1 VRHKSEL
8 VRELREAGL
17 RSLEA
22 RLAQRETHLSLTGLM
37 GPARQLAE
45 ALLVA
50 EAAGPALLIV
60 ADERRLA
67 DASADLSTFFGFIG
81 RPREVLPFPAIDT
94 DPYRGLAPHFDVAA
108 ARARALAALAERAP
122 VMIVAPAAALLFRT
136 AQPALLA
143 GAVLNL
149 AAGQSWET
157 AEVERCLLR
166 AGYLREDPVVAPGE
180 FARRGGIVDVF
191 PPELPEPVRL
201 EFEGEVIE
209 EMRTFD
215 PATQRAR
222 NRIDAVK
229 LRPAREWILSEADRN
244 RLLAALMEAGKEEK
258 LLPKF
263 DRESF
268 PAGAAFA
275 LPLLPE
281 FQATLFDYLGSA
293 PVLVEEPADVER
305 NLLAEWERILGN
317 YDDALDRGSQPACA
331 PAELLLQPE
340 EVGRMLS
347 GRSVGVEEMAVIGTP
362 GSPVHIP
369 SQIFPSFRGRV
380 GDFVEEV
387 RRQLAS
393 EREVRVFAAHRG
405 LAERWVEIFQE
416 ARISAGLADGGPIPE
431 GAVALELGDLTRS
444 FLLPGLGQAF
454 LSGRDVFSEP
464 PRPER
469 RAARKLG
476 RFLSDFRDLK
486 TGDFVVHTDHGIG
499 VFTGLKQMPQ
509 DGGLADFVVL
519 EYQGRDRLYVPVE
532 RLDLLE
538 KYSSAESTQ
547 PRLDKLG
554 GTGWERVKSRVRK
567 SMRDMAAELLQ
578 LYAARR
584 AITGHRFSPDT
595 HWQKEFEDLFE
606 YQETEDQI
614 QTIEE
619 VKRDMEREAPMD
631 RLVCGDVGYGKTE
644 VAMRAAFKAVM
655 DGKQVAILVPTTVL
669 AFQHFNTL
677 RARFAPFPVRVEMIS
692 RFRSPKEIKAVLADL
707 AAGAVDVLIGT
718 HRLLGK
724 DVVFK
729 DLGLLVVDEE
739 QRFGV
744 AHKERLKQL
753 RRNVDSLT
761 MTATPIPRT
770 LHMSLAGIRD
780 MSVIET
786 PPKDRMAIQ
795 TYLTRFDGKVL
806 AEAIRH
812 ELARGGQ
819 VYFVHNRVESIY
831 TIAAYLKRLVPE
843 ARFGIAHGQMKE
855 SELEKTML
863 RFIRQEFD
871 VLVSTTIIEN
881 GLDIPLVNTL
891 IVNRAERFGL
901 AQLYQLRGRVGR
913 SNRRAY
919 AYLLVPEGNALNPIA
934 RRRLAA
940 IREFSDLGAGFRI
953 AALDLELRGAGN
965 LLGGEQH
972 GHIEAVG
979 FDLYCKLLE
988 QTVRELSGA
997 PGEAEA
1003 EPARPSFNLKVD
1015 LRISDAYIPDVN
1027 QRMSIYKR
1035 VSSARDGSVLARIA
1049 EEIRDRYGPLPAPVL
1064 QLIEYA
1070 RLRLLAEQLRI
1081 VAVEREERV
1090 LSLRFDA
1097 ASPLDPAKL
1106 VELTRR
1112 RPGAQLTPGG
1122 VLKLPLGDTGPQE
1135 LLSAVKEILLELLPY
1150 SREAAARAAK

>member
-1 VRHKSEL
+1 MKQGIDL
-8 VRELREAGL
+8 ARELREAGL
-17 RSLEA
+17 DSLRA
-22 RLAQRETHLSLTGLM
+22 RLAEGQAGLRATGLM
-37 GPARQLAE
+37 GPARALAE
-45 ALLVA
+45 AVLIAVGT
-50 EAAGPALLIV
+50 GPALLVV
-60 ADERRLA
+60 ADERRVSEA
-67 DASADLSTFFGFIG
+67 ISDLSTFLGLLG
-81 RPREVLPFPAIDT
+81 EKREVLPFPAIDS

-108 ARARALAALAERAP
+108 ARARALSSLVEREP
-122 VMIVAPAAALLFRT
+122 VVVVAPAAALAFRT
-136 AQPALLA
+136 AAPSLVASAIWKLARGESFATGEIERALTR
-143 GAVLNL
+143 
-149 AAGQSWET
+149 S
-157 AEVERCLLR
+157 
-166 AGYLREDPVVAPGE
+166 GYLREDPVVAPGE
-180 FARRGGIVDVF
+180 FARRGGILDVF
-191 PPELPEPVRL
+191 PPELPQPVRL
-201 EFEGEVIE
+201 EFEGDVIE
-209 EMRTFD
+209 EIRAFH
-215 PATQRAR
+215 PETQRASGSLDSMV
-222 NRIDAVK
+222 I
-229 LRPAREWILSEADRN
+229 RPAREWVLSDSHRD
-244 RLLAALMEAGKEEK
+244 RLLAMLIEGGKEER
-258 LLPKF
+258 LVEKF
-263 DRESF
+263 SRESF
-268 PAGAAFA
+268 PAGASFA

-281 FQATLFDYLGSA
+281 FQATILDYLDAA
-293 PVLVEEPADVER
+293 PVLIEEPADVDR
-305 NLLAEWERILGN
+305 NLLAEWERILS
-317 YDDALDRGSQPACA
+317 YYADALDRGSAPACP
-331 PAELLLQPE
+331 PADLLLQPE
-340 EVGRMLS
+340 EIGRRLV
-347 GRSVGVEEMAVIGTP
+347 GRSVGIEEMDVLGTP
-362 GSPVHIP
+362 GAAVHLG
-369 SQIFPSFRGRV
+369 SQLLPSFRGRV
-380 GDFVEEV
+380 GDFVDEV
-387 RRQLAS
+387 RRQLR
-393 EREVRVFAAHRG
+393 EGREVRVFAAHHG
-405 LAERWVEIFQE
+405 LAERLVEIFQE
-416 ARISAGLADGGPIPE
+416 ASISAGLAAEQTIPD

-444 FLLPGLGQAF
+444 FILPSLGQAL
-454 LSGRDVFSEP
+454 LSGGDVFAEP

-486 TGDFVVHTDHGIG
+486 VGDYVVHTDHGIG

-509 DGGLADFVVL
+509 DGGLAEFVVL
-519 EYQGRDRLYVPVE
+519 EYQGSDKLYVPVE

-538 KYSSAESTQ
+538 KYSSAESSQ

-567 SMRDMAAELLQ
+567 SMRDMAQELLQ

-584 AITGHRFSPDT
+584 SITGHGFSPDT
-595 HWQKEFEDLFE
+595 HWQQEFEDLFE
-606 YQETEDQI
+606 YQETPDQE
-614 QTIEE
+614 QAIEE
-619 VKRDMEREAPMD
+619 VKRDLERASPMD
-631 RLVCGDVGYGKTE
+631 RLICGDVGYGKTE

-655 DGKQVAILVPTTVL
+655 DGKQVGVLVPTTVL
-669 AFQHFNTL
+669 AFQHFNTFQ
-677 RARFAPFPVRVEMIS
+677 ARFAPFPARVEMIS

-707 AAGAVDVLIGT
+707 ATGAVDILIGT
-718 HRLLGK
+718 HRLLSK

-753 RRNVDSLT
+753 KRKVDSLT
-761 MTATPIPRT
+761 MSATPIPRT

-812 ELARGGQ
+812 ELARAGQ

-831 TIAAYLKRLVPE
+831 AMASYLNRLVPE
-843 ARFGIAHGQMKE
+843 ARFAVAHGQMKE

-919 AYLLVPEGNALNPIA
+919 AYLLVPEENALNPVA

-988 QTVRELSGA
+988 QTVRELSGEEEV
-997 PGEAEA
+997 EA
-1003 EPARPSFNLKVD
+1003 ARPSFNLKID
-1015 LRISDAYIPDVN
+1015 LRISADYIPDVN

-1035 VSSARDGSVLARIA
+1035 VSGAREESELSRIA
-1049 EEIRDRYGPLPAPVL
+1049 DEIRDRYGPLPAPVL
-1064 QLIEYA
+1064 QLLEYS
-1070 RLRLLAEQLRI
+1070 RLRLVAFELRLA
-1081 VAVEREERV
+1081 AVEREGRM
-1090 LSLRFDA
+1090 LALRFDP
-1097 ASPLDPAKL
+1097 ASP
-1106 VELTRR
+1106 VEPNRLIAFTQRQA
-1112 RPGAQLTPGG
+1112 GAQLTPGG
-1122 VLKLPLGDTGPQE
+1122 VLKLPLADTGPQE
-1135 LLSAVKEILLELLPY
+1135 VLSAVKEVLAELLPY
-1150 SREAAARAAK
+1150 SKMAARASG